1 MRNRK
6 YITFIINILTGII
19 FILPV
24 YSLTGNEFV
33 QSTGSD
39 NTFIT
44 ENIYYSNTVL
54 NKANSPGN
62 TMIKSYSAV
71 IPHQFNFG
79 KQQRIIPDNQEYSN
93 FISNSDDFH
102 NLHFR
107 NINSTHGPNIFLK
120 NISSINSLMT
130 VRILC

>member
-6 YITFIINILTGII
+6 YITFIINILIGII

-24 YSLTGNEFV
+24 YSLSGNEFD
-33 QSTGSD
+33 QATGSD

-44 ENIYYSNTVL
+44 ESIYFSNTVL
-54 NKANSPGN
+54 NKTNSPG
-62 TMIKSYSAV
+62 TTLIKSYSAV
-71 IPHQFNFG
+71 IPHQFNSG
-79 KQQRIIPDNQEYSN
+79 KQQKIISDNQGLSN
-93 FISNSDDFH
+93 FVFNSEDYH

-107 NINSTHGPNIFLK
+107 NINSTHGSNIFLK
-120 NISSINSLMT
+120 NISSVNSLMT